1 MVERPL
7 MNDIPEVAL
16 STIEEIFGTSFVR
29 HTDGEADA
37 GQPFA
42 SVFPENAAQVESLT
56 KLAARY
62 RIPLVA
68 RGAGTALYPGRASR
82 ALAVRFDA
90 MREIRLPKEPGEDWV
105 EVEPGVT

>member
-1 MVERPL
+1 
-7 MNDIPEVAL
+7 
-16 STIEEIFGTSFVR
+16 
-29 HTDGEADA
+29 
-37 GQPFA
+37 
-42 SVFPENAAQVESLT
+42 VFPENAAQVESLT

-68 RGAGTALYPGRASR
+68 RGAGTALYPGRAPR